1 MPDFYDSMAATASRL
16 LAEFGQSVTFTHPVT
31 SSFDP
36 VTGIETP
43 GTPVSIPGYGAAF
56 DYMHTEIDGTIIQ
69 KGDIRFLF
77 ESTTVAPVIGDTVTI
92 DSVVYRVMDSKPTK
106 PAGTTVLQEL
116 QLRK

>member
-31 SSFDP
+31 DIFDP

-56 DYMHTEIDGTIIQ
+56 DYMHSEIDGTLIQ
-69 KGDIRFLF
+69 RGDIRFLF
-77 ESTTVAPVIGDTVTI
+77 ESTTTAPVIGDTVTI

-106 PAGTTVLQEL
+106 PAGSTVLQEL
-116 QLRK
+116 QLRI